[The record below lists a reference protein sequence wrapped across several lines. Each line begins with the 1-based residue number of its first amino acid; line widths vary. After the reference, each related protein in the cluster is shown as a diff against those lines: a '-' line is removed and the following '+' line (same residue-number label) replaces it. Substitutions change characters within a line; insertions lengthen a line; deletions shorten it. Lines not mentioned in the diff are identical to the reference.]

1 MTPPETPAA
10 DDDRG
15 CVLAA
20 QAGSREAFA
29 LLVERHSRGVL
40 VFLTV
45 RLSQFAEA
53 EDLAQETFLV
63 AWRRLADF
71 DPEAPLGPWL
81 RGIARRLLQNHWRKR
96 RAEAVG
102 GSEELAALLRAGDED
117 ETEWTQQP
125 EALDAL
131 RSCLTRL
138 ENVSQTLVRKRYEE
152 GATIEELAALLQ
164 RKPSALTMHL
174 HRIRQ
179 SLRTCIERRL
189 SSA

>member
-1 MTPPETPAA
+1 MTPPESPESH
-10 DDDRG
+10 DDRG

-29 LLVERHSRGVL
+29 RLVERHSRGVL

-102 GSEELAALLRAGDED
+102 GAEELAELLRAGNGD

-125 EALDAL
+125 EALAAL
-131 RSCLTRL
+131 RHCLTRL
-138 ENVSQTLVRKRYEE
+138 ESVSQGLVRKRYEE

-179 SLRTCIERRL
+179 SLRACIERRL